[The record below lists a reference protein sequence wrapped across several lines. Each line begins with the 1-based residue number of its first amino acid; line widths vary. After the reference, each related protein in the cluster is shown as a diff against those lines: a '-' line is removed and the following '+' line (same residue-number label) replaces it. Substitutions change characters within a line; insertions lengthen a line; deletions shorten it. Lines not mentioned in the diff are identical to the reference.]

1 VSFFNLRA
9 ACGLLG
15 LCFAFLLQIEVA
27 IILHT
32 PGAQSGTAR
41 VHGRPVVQ
49 NTDYIG
55 NGAGLMDFVWRLQ
68 GRLGDYR
75 REWRRLRAGGGAAG
89 IQNP

>member
-1 VSFFNLRA
+1 MPIKNADYRTWPGGRRDDVS
-9 ACGLLG
+9 
-15 LCFAFLLQIEVA
+15 
-27 IILHT
+27 ILHT